1 LLRVSPDRI
10 DHSPAPIDADNT
22 RTYAGA
28 ELTMAI
34 KIPILGAIE
43 RLPEWVRMLIGCL
56 IAVLSVTLTYSVQPL
71 RAFPLLL
78 AFPTVVLSSWFLGM
92 YGGIACAVVDVILVD
107 AFLTRSQFRFALGSS
122 TETVRLS
129 VFLLVSTFLGWVVGR
144 LVDQRTALRTI
155 ELQQRLS
162 LVQAEHQL
170 YQERAQASDLL
181 HERDEALQLAL
192 RANGMGL
199 WVWDML
205 TDTVSCSE
213 EVYRA
218 MGLPPGPTDVHSIKW
233 VEAIHPDDLAR
244 VGATFLRARDTG
256 GELRCEFRVVRPD
269 ESIGWAECQGT
280 CQRDTDGRVLKIVG
294 VIADITTRK
303 RGEEAMLRAE
313 KLAVAGRLAA
323 SVAHEINNP
332 LEAVANLL
340 FLITLSDDAEAAQNH
355 ANRALEELLRISL
368 VTQSTLKFHRQSGAP
383 KDTKLSETLDSVL
396 ALFRGRLQ
404 ASGIEVDVSIEN
416 ESPVECMPGEMQQI
430 FANLVANAVEAM
442 PDAGRLNI
450 RVRPSADWRDRVTEG
465 MRVTICD
472 SGVGM
477 NRATMKRVFEPFFTT
492 KTETG
497 TGLGMWVVVQLLD
510 RHHGHVRMWSS
521 QRPGATGTSFSVFL
535 PFDGGVRPEPAIHSA
550 ASVHG

>member
-1 LLRVSPDRI
+1 
-10 DHSPAPIDADNT
+10 
-22 RTYAGA
+22 
-28 ELTMAI
+28 MAI

-43 RLPEWVRMLIGCL
+43 RLPEWVRVLIGCL
-56 IAVLSVTLTYSVQPL
+56 IAVLSVSLTYFIQPL

-107 AFLTRSQFRFALGSS
+107 AFLTKSQFRFSLGSS
-122 TETVRLS
+122 PEVVRLS
-129 VFLLVSTFLGWVVGR
+129 IFLFVSTFLGWVVGR
-144 LVDQRTALRTI
+144 LVDQRAALRTI

-170 YQERAQASDLL
+170 AEERAQASEVLR
-181 HERDEALQLAL
+181 ERDEALQVAL

-218 MGLPPGPTDVHSIKW
+218 MGLPPGPTDVHSIQW
-233 VEAIHPDDLAR
+233 VSAIHPDDLAH
-244 VGATFLRARDTG
+244 VGESFLRARDTG
-256 GELRCEFRVVRPD
+256 SELRCDFRVARLD
-269 ESIGWAECQGT
+269 GSIGWAECQGT
-280 CQRDTDGRVLKIVG
+280 CQKEVDGRVLKIVG
-294 VIADITTRK
+294 VIADITQRK

-340 FLITLSDDAEAAQNH
+340 FLITLTDNAEAAQNH
-355 ANRALEELLRISL
+355 ASRALEELLRISL

-404 ASGIEVDVSIEN
+404 SSGIEVDIRVEN

-442 PDAGRLNI
+442 PDGGRLNI
-450 RVRPSADWRDRVTEG
+450 RIRPSVDWRNRTTEG
-465 MRVTICD
+465 MRVTVCD
-472 SGVGM
+472 SGDGM
-477 NRATMKRVFEPFFTT
+477 DRATMKRVFEPFFTT

-497 TGLGMWVVVQLLD
+497 TGLGMWVVVQLLE
-510 RHHGHVRMWSS
+510 RHHGQVRLWSS
-521 QRPGATGTSFSVFL
+521 KRPGSTGTTFSVFM
-535 PFDGGVRPEPAIHSA
+535 PFEPGTRAEPAVHTASA
-550 ASVHG
+550 TTGL

>member
-1 LLRVSPDRI
+1 
-10 DHSPAPIDADNT
+10 
-22 RTYAGA
+22 
-28 ELTMAI
+28 MAI
-34 KIPILGAIE
+34 KIPTLGAIE

-107 AFLTRSQFRFALGSS
+107 AFLTRAQFHFAVGSS
-122 TETVRLS
+122 TEAVRLS
-129 VFLLVSTFLGWVVGR
+129 IFLFVSTFLGWVVGR
-144 LVDQRTALRTI
+144 LVDQRAALRTI

-170 YQERAQASDLL
+170 AEERAVASETLR
-181 HERDEALQLAL
+181 ERDEALQLAL

-199 WVWDML
+199 WVWDMH

-233 VEAIHPDDLAR
+233 VEAIHPDDLAH
-244 VGATFLRARDTG
+244 VGESFLRARDTG
-256 GELRCEFRVVRPD
+256 SELRCNFRVARPD
-269 ESIGWAECQGT
+269 GSIGWAECQGT
-280 CQRDTDGRVLKIVG
+280 SQRDTDGRVLKIVG
-294 VIADITTRK
+294 VIADITNRK

-332 LEAVANLL
+332 LEAVANLV
-340 FLITLSDDAEAAQNH
+340 FLITLTDDSETAKAH
-355 ANRALEELLRISL
+355 ANRALEELLRVSL

-404 ASGIEVDVSIEN
+404 ASGIEVDVRVEN

-430 FANLVANAVEAM
+430 FANLVGNAVEAM
-442 PDAGRLNI
+442 PDAGRLVI
-450 RVRPSADWRDRVTEG
+450 RIRPSVDWRGRTTQG
-465 MRVTICD
+465 MRVTVCD

-477 NRATMKRVFEPFFTT
+477 DRATMKCVFEPFFTT

-510 RHHGHVRMWSS
+510 RHHGHVRLWSS
-521 QRPGATGTSFSVFL
+521 QLPGSTGTAISVFM
-535 PFDGGVRPEPAIHSA
+535 PFEAGTHAEPAVHST
-550 ASVHG
+550 ASANI